1 MNKNRFS
8 KPKSAG
14 CVKSLIDMFFCLV
27 SITKQSPFTILKKA
41 TNINKQ
47 EIQHV
52 VIIRT

>member
-14 CVKSLIDMFFCLV
+14 CVKSLTDMFFGLV
-27 SITKQSPFTILKKA
+27 SITTKSPFTILKKA

-47 EIQHV
+47 EI
-52 VIIRT
+52 

>member
-1 MNKNRFS
+1 MNKNRFR

-14 CVKSLIDMFFCLV
+14 CVKSLTDKLFCLV
-27 SITKQSPFTILKKA
+27 SITKQLPFTTLKKA